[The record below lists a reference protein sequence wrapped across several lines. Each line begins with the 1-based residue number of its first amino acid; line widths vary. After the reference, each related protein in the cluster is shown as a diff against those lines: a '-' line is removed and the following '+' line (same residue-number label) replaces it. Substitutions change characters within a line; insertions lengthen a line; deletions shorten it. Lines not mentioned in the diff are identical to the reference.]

1 LKKAPA
7 ASGKLAAPASGTIP
21 CRLPLG
27 QLEGISKMVEEAG
40 KPPDPARGM
49 AVRRLVKETGIT
61 EAQAAELVSF
71 LGPHSWASLLRE
83 ARILKK
89 S

>member
-1 LKKAPA
+1 
-7 ASGKLAAPASGTIP
+7 
-21 CRLPLG
+21 
-27 QLEGISKMVEEAG
+27 MVEEAG

>member
-1 LKKAPA
+1 
-7 ASGKLAAPASGTIP
+7 
-21 CRLPLG
+21 
-27 QLEGISKMVEEAG
+27 MVEEIG
-40 KPPDPARGM
+40 KSSDLVVL
-49 AVRRLVKETGIT
+49 AVRRLAKETGIT

-71 LGPHSWASLLRE
+71 LGPHNWPSLLRE